1 MAHTG
6 EPIGE
11 TIDALGVRRNP
22 LPEGHMVSD
31 AIVLMRVI
39 DADGVTYISQVWSEG
54 MDWISRRGLMEA
66 ALDTERVHTSPR
78 DT

>member
-6 EPIGE
+6 NPIGQ
-11 TIDALGVRRNP
+11 TIDALGVRSTP

-39 DADGVTYISQVWSEG
+39 SDTGETYISQVWSEG
-54 MDWISRRGLMEA
+54 MDWISRRGLLEA
-66 ALDTERVHTSPR
+66 ALDTERIPPR
-78 DT
+78 NREA